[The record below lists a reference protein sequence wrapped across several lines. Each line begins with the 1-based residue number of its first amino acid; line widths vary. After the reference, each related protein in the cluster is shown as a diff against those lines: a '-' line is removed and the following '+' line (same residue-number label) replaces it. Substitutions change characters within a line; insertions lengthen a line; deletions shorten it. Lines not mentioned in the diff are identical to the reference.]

1 MRYITI
7 FLSTENDCTSLAKY
21 PQQQQCRTCI
31 FRSCRMSRGSI
42 VGATNIWSNPYWR
55 IVNEYNS
62 CCWTAKW
69 KQNDRNTPK
78 DTIRWFSS
86 TASLAPSLK
95 NCEGNARDFRM
106 ECITSPALF
115 PRVGPLDYHLIWFM
129 KCSFLTSTSVRVN
142 ICNNGW
148 IQW

>member
-7 FLSTENDCTSLAKY
+7 ILNAENNWASLAKH
-21 PQQQQCRTCI
+21 PHEQQCRACI
-31 FRSCRMSRGSI
+31 FRSCRMSWGSI
-42 VGATNIWSNPYWR
+42 VGANNIWSNPYWR

-86 TASLAPSLK
+86 TARLASSLK
-95 NCEGNARDFRM
+95 NREGNARDFRM
-106 ECITSPALF
+106 ENITPPALF
-115 PRVGPLDYHLIWFM
+115 PRVCPSDYHSIWFM
-129 KCSFLTSTSVRVN
+129 QDSFLTSTSARVN